1 MNLEEDEIL
10 VGVEFDADLYG
21 MEIDPIELLGDILD
35 AAEQQ
40 GKVLAVDD
48 LPALIN
54 YRLEWERWA
63 AGQSRLN

>member
-1 MNLEEDEIL
+1 MRNSTWHGNRTHC
-10 VGVEFDADLYG
+10 VR
-21 MEIDPIELLGDILD
+21 LLGDILD

>member
-1 MNLEEDEIL
+1 
-10 VGVEFDADLYG
+10 
-21 MEIDPIELLGDILD
+21 MEIEPIELLGDILD